1 MSRWDSMLRCY
12 SVLQPVMFRWNINPA
27 FCLMLSVKNQ
37 RQESFLE
44 SREIFCLGK
53 RRPAEDIYGS
63 SKKTRIP
70 AGTGR
75 SLWWK
80 RKTEKQAAQGRH
92 KTAAEKAGCV
102 DQPSHADA
110 GREFT
115 AFEISGTTDKQIIK
129 ETRKKTAVWVCLRC
143 MPYPGRGAV
152 KMYCII
158 YNYGKMLLFP
168 IIYGNVICAVWRRR
182 MDNISFYHRNRK
194 KQVWKAGQSE
204 RLPGFS
210 GCRFCWYMRITA
222 S

>member
-1 MSRWDSMLRCY
+1 M
-12 SVLQPVMFRWNINPA
+12 
-27 FCLMLSVKNQ
+27 
-37 RQESFLE
+37 
-44 SREIFCLGK
+44 
-53 RRPAEDIYGS
+53 
-63 SKKTRIP
+63 
-70 AGTGR
+70 
-75 SLWWK
+75 
-80 RKTEKQAAQGRH
+80 
-92 KTAAEKAGCV
+92 

-210 GCRFCWYMRITA
+210 GCRFLLVYADNCQLRAPPFRCFLETFLQAGIYKLFFSGTGEQKFIDGSVKTSGGNWIIMRKKGKRCMRKRSKQDEKPECARTLESGHIPSPFQKKQA
-222 S
+222 HI